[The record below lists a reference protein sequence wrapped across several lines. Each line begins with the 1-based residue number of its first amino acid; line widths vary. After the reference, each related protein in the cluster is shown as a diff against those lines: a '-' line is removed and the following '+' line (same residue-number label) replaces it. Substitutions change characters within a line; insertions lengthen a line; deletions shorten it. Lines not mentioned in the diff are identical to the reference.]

1 MASPETQ
8 AHRFAWDVIAAEL
21 DQTITL
27 LITLSRSTDA
37 LIIPAPNCQPK
48 RLKHFETADASPV
61 VHRRSNTL
69 PKEAL
74 RSSPWAPKKSK

>member
-1 MASPETQ
+1 
-8 AHRFAWDVIAAEL
+8 
-21 DQTITL
+21 
-27 LITLSRSTDA
+27 
-37 LIIPAPNCQPK
+37 
-48 RLKHFETADASPV
+48 V